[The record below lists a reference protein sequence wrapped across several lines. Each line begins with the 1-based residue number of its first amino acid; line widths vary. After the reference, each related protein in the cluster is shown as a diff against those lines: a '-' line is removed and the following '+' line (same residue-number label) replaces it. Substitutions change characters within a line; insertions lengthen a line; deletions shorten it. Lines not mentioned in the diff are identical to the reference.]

1 MKNLKEYVE
10 SCYCWESGLNHIW
23 RLMEES
29 MKLANSNTLKLSKE
43 KKLASLGETNQ
54 ELWSFVYNLLQDV
67 ERVGLEIARCKTDL
81 ALGKEKLTPEM

>member
-1 MKNLKEYVE
+1 MKTLKEHVE

-29 MKLANSNTLKLSKE
+29 MKLANSNAHKLSKE
-43 KKLASLGETNQ
+43 KLLESLSETNQ

-81 ALGKEKLTPEM
+81 TLDKEKLKPEM